1 MDEAGQP
8 LGRASPDDESGLERR
23 FSVPSAVGGNRC
35 ADAVNHSFIASVQAS
50 QWGGVAYSPAIRPR
64 PLGPRQGGAF
74 QRCRRAEAA
83 QELVSPYCRELL
95 LEPAR
100 YWTASI
106 EHDPRELPLPVEL
119 FC

>member
-8 LGRASPDDESGLERR
+8 LGRASPDDESGLEPH

-64 PLGPRQGGAF
+64 PLGPRQAGAPF
-74 QRCRRAEAA
+74 VDSELDWRLWRDHLDTLQDPNVATMKREADAEI
-83 QELVSPYCRELL
+83 
-95 LEPAR
+95 AR
-100 YWTASI
+100 I
-106 EHDPRELPLPVEL
+106 
-119 FC
+119 